1 MSEPQGQPSSSE
13 TTSQLLRP
21 GDVVDGRYRIE
32 GFLGGGGMASVYRA
46 THIVLEQPVALKVI
60 SSVIRE
66 VPGVAARFIREARAA
81 TSLKGE
87 HVARVFDVGTMANG
101 APYMVMEFL
110 EGKDLNELLESGQR
124 PSIAEAVDWVL
135 QACEAL
141 AEVHGRGI
149 VHRDLK
155 PANLFLTRGADG
167 LPCVKLID
175 FGISRFESPL
185 SPKDAH
191 GLTQPDAVMGS
202 PRYMSPEM
210 MESASKADAR
220 SDIWGL
226 GTVLY
231 ELLVG
236 DAPYDGESFIEIYR
250 KAMDGPPAAP
260 SSFRDDV
267 PAQLDEV
274 IFTCLR
280 ANPDDRYSDVAA
292 LSAALAP
299 FGHGDAAE
307 RAEAIARVLDAS
319 RVRPTADGSSALDEL
334 AVATNE
340 SSRVRRR
347 VSRDDAGSSK
357 GKRIALS
364 ALAAVALIS
373 IGAIGSR
380 ARIMRPAEPTPT
392 ATATAATVAPA
403 PAPAAPS
410 SDEDDTDDDR
420 PPAPG
425 AGASATGT
433 GVTTG
438 ATADPTSNVAPARTN
453 ADRRR
458 RAPRHAPPQAGP
470 ATPPPAPEP
479 APSPSPDNGKLFEDR
494 K

>member
-1 MSEPQGQPSSSE
+1 MSEPQAAPSSSA
-13 TTSQLLRP
+13 SNAQLLRP
-21 GDVVDGRYRIE
+21 GEVVDGRYRVE
-32 GFLGGGGMASVYRA
+32 AYLGGGGMASVYRA
-46 THIVLEQPVALKVI
+46 MHVVLEQPVALKIV
-60 SSVIRE
+60 SPQIRE

-87 HVARVFDVGTMANG
+87 HVARVFDVGTMADG

-110 EGKDLNELLESGQR
+110 EGKDLGEILETAAL
-124 PSIAEAVDWVL
+124 PPVEDAVDWVL

-191 GLTQPDAVMGS
+191 GLTQPDAIMGS

-231 ELLVG
+231 ELLTG

-250 KAMDGPPAAP
+250 KAVDGPPRAP
-260 SSFRDDV
+260 SEIRADV
-267 PAQLDEV
+267 PKALDEV
-274 IFTCLR
+274 ITKCLR
-280 ANPDDRYSDVAA
+280 ADPDDRYNDVAELA
-292 LSAALAP
+292 TALAP

-307 RAEAIARVLDAS
+307 RSDAIARVLGATRSRPAVGDAS
-319 RVRPTADGSSALDEL
+319 NDDVAL
-334 AVATNE
+334 VVGNE

-347 VSRDDAGSSK
+347 VSRDDTSSSRA
-357 GKRIALS
+357 KRFTFFAV
-364 ALAAVALIS
+364 AAVSLVA
-373 IGAIGSR
+373 IGAIGAR
-380 ARIMRPAEPTPT
+380 AKVTRPEASAPTE
-392 ATATAATVAPA
+392 TAAAALPAAPA
-403 PAPAAPS
+403 PAPVPVAPVAS
-410 SDEDDTDDDR
+410 EEDEDDDA
-420 PPAPG
+420 PPAR
-425 AGASATGT
+425 AATTTASSPSALPN
-433 GVTTG
+433 
-438 ATADPTSNVAPARTN
+438 AAAPARTN

-458 RAPRHAPPQAGP
+458 RAPRHAASP
-470 ATPPPAPEP
+470 ATQAPTPIPPTTES
-479 APSPSPDNGKLFEDR
+479 APSPSPENGKLFEDR